1 MGREARCHSRASV
14 AYSGYAK
21 GLAQV
26 SVAQGSSSG
35 ALWASACLTQAAR
48 TLWAWGTQ
56 RPMRLPCVG
65 VHLRAWDWRI
75 PWWLQRYIHSN
86 NFNDCF

>member
-1 MGREARCHSRASV
+1 MSFTCECGVER
-14 AYSGYAK
+14 YAK

-56 RPMRLPCVG
+56 RPMPMPCVG
-65 VHLRAWDWRI
+65 VHLRSGATPCGATGSR
-75 PWWLQRYIHSN
+75 SSVT
-86 NFNDCF
+86 

>member
-1 MGREARCHSRASV
+1 MSSRASL
-14 AYSGYAK
+14 AYSGSAK

-35 ALWASACLTQAAR
+35 ALWASTCLTQAAR

-56 RPMRLPCVG
+56 RPMPLPCVG
-65 VHLRAWDWRI
+65 VHLRATPCGATGSLVSHVTREVV
-75 PWWLQRYIHSN
+75 RSTM
-86 NFNDCF
+86 